1 MINDSSKKHE
11 FVFLFE
17 AINSNPNG
25 DPDAGNLPRLDPESM
40 QGLVTDVAL
49 KRKVR
54 DYLQLTKGASIF
66 IQSKVALNVLKEQSA
81 EKLDPP
87 LTKEEREGKKVIP
100 RLQSKLCSEYYD
112 IRMFGAVLSTGE
124 EGSRLNA
131 GQVRGPA
138 QFSFARSIDPVLALD
153 ISITRQARTTIER
166 METGSTEM
174 GRKAVVPYGL
184 YRSHGYFNPF
194 LAKMTGIND
203 DDLQNLWEALSN
215 LFEFDRSA
223 ARGQM
228 AVQGLFVFSHENE
241 KGNAPSH
248 KLLQLIKAEKKA
260 GVEAPRK
267 IDDYDCTAPEEGS
280 LKDYGFP
287 GVTVTHLVAP
297 ENLKILEKSRE

>member
-1 MINDSSKKHE
+1 MINDPSKKHE

-54 DYLQLTKGASIF
+54 DYLQLTMGASIF

-87 LTKEEREGKKVIP
+87 LSKEEREGKKVIP
-100 RLQSKLCSEYYD
+100 RLQSKLCAEYYD

-153 ISITRQARTTIER
+153 ISITRQARTTVER

-174 GRKAVVPYGL
+174 GRKALVPYGL

-194 LAKMTGIND
+194 LAKMTGINQ

-228 AVQGLFVFSHENE
+228 AVQGLYVFSHENE

-248 KLLQLIKAEKKA
+248 KLLELIKAKKKA
-260 GVEAPRK
+260 DVEAPRS
-267 IDDYDCTAPEEGS
+267 INDYEITAPPEGPIAE
-280 LKDYGFP
+280 FP
-287 GVTVTHLVAP
+287 GVILTRLV
-297 ENLKILEKSRE
+297 